1 MKHVTH
7 IWKRYDFFEGEGCG
21 LLSKELKSFVHCL
34 SNGLYLWSGL
44 QAERFVKLIF
54 VISSN

>member
-1 MKHVTH
+1 MTFL
-7 IWKRYDFFEGEGCG
+7 RGEGCG
-21 LLSKELKSFVHCL
+21 FLSKEFKSFVHCL
-34 SNGLYLWSGL
+34 SDGWYLWSGV